1 MPKRTLRSDT
11 AARRKPAIRT
21 LLVLLPITLVS
32 SACTRR
38 SSAVIGARAVDAP
51 DALDAAAAAQA
62 SSTADA
68 AETQVKLHC
77 FSWVHLKNSSENCYR
92 TSEACEDARTKVQD
106 GSRQTI
112 PCRTQ
117 LDGACTRLYG
127 GKDQRCFGGYGQCE
141 RYRAFV
147 RRNGIKTSPCEAAKA
162 E

>member
-1 MPKRTLRSDT
+1 MPKRILRSDT

-32 SACTRR
+32 WACTRR
-38 SSAVIGARAVDAP
+38 SSAVIGARGRVDAP

-68 AETQVKLHC
+68 AESKVEVHC
-77 FSWVHLKNSSENCYR
+77 FPWVHLKDSSENCYR
-92 TSEACEDARTKVQD
+92 TSEACEDARAKVQD
-106 GSRQTI
+106 GSR
-112 PCRTQ
+112 PCRAQ
-117 LDGACTRLYG
+117 LGGACTRLYG